1 MDEFN
6 KIRKSYF
13 VDGLSM
19 NEIAIKFK
27 RSWATIKKIIGTS
40 RDEIPKESGSRK
52 PLVSTQEVMDAI
64 SDLLSE
70 ESKLNI
76 KKNNG
81 LEQRKYL
88 RN

>member
-1 MDEFN
+1 
-6 KIRKSYF
+6 
-13 VDGLSM
+13 
-19 NEIAIKFK
+19 
-27 RSWATIKKIIGTS
+27 
-40 RDEIPKESGSRK
+40 
-52 PLVSTQEVMDAI
+52 MDAI